1 MLADRRVADADL
13 DRLRTLEAEF
23 ASLLRSAATRSWV
36 AAAYQ
41 SQSAGISPEAGGP
54 LPGELVRGSVIGREL
69 ESLVR
74 DLPDDALRALGRETR
89 TA

>member
-1 MLADRRVADADL
+1 MLADRRAADADL

-36 AAAYQ
+36 AAAYH
-41 SQSAGISPEAGGP
+41 AAATGLDAGGP
-54 LPGELVRGSVIGREL
+54 VPGELLRGSVIGREL

-74 DLPDDALRALGRETR
+74 DLPDDALHALGREVRAT
-89 TA
+89 